1 MSINRMI
8 AVSAAALAAA
18 AFAAAPAAF
27 AADKV
32 KVGLVTTLSGPAGA
46 PGIDVRDGFNLAVKH
61 LGGKLGGLPAD
72 VAAQDDQFNPEVGK
86 QVTERFVKRDRVD
99 FVTGIIYSN
108 ILLAAAPVAF
118 EGKTP
123 FVSANAGPSQLAGKG
138 CSPWFVSAAWQNDAN
153 HEAAGQHAT
162 TKGYK
167 NAYLMA
173 PNYPAGKDAL
183 TGFKRFYKGKVT
195 DEVYV
200 KLGQLDFATE
210 LAQVRAAKP
219 EALYV
224 FMPGGMGI
232 NFVKQF
238 VAAGLSKDITLILPG
253 FSADQD
259 TIPAV
264 GEAMLGIFNTS
275 QWSPDMD
282 NDINRRFV
290 ADFEKDYKR
299 QPSLY
304 ASQGYDSALLID
316 AAVRQVKGKVE
327 DREAVMK
334 ALKGAKLKST
344 RGEFRIN
351 NNGYPI
357 QNYYLREVKKDAQ
370 GRLVNV
376 LASNQPIAA
385 NHGDAYV
392 QDCPMR

>member
-1 MSINRMI
+1 MNRKLI
-8 AVSAAALAAA
+8 LAVSAAIAAA
-18 AFAAAPAAF
+18 TIAAAPAAL
-27 AADKV
+27 AAGRV
-32 KVGLVTTLSGPAGA
+32 KVCLVTTLYGPGGA
-46 PGIDVRDGFNLAVKH
+46 PGIDVRDGFTLAMKH
-61 LGGKLGGLPAD
+61 LGGKLGGLPAEILS
-72 VAAQDDQFNPEVGK
+72 QDDQFNPEVGK
-86 QVTERFVKRDRVD
+86 QVAERFVKRDRVD
-99 FVTGIIYSN
+99 FLTGIIYSN

-118 EGKTP
+118 ESKTP

-162 TKGYK
+162 AKGYK

-183 TGFKRFYKGKVT
+183 TGFKRFYKGKVA

-200 KLGQLDFATE
+200 KLGQLDFAAE
-210 LAQVRAAKP
+210 LAQVRAARP

-238 VAAGLSKDITLILPG
+238 VASGLSKDITLILPG

-264 GEAMLGIFNTS
+264 GDAMLGIFNTS

-282 NDINRRFV
+282 NEINRRFV
-290 ADFEKDYKR
+290 ADFEKEFKR

-304 ASQGYDSALLID
+304 ASQGYDTALLID

-327 DREAVMK
+327 DRAAVMK
-334 ALKGAKLKST
+334 ALKAAKLKST

-357 QNYYLREVKKDAQ
+357 QNYYLRVIGKDAK
-370 GRLVNV
+370 GRLTNK
-376 LASNQPIAA
+376 LMGTIFTSQADPYAKECA
-385 NHGDAYV
+385 LK
-392 QDCPMR
+392 